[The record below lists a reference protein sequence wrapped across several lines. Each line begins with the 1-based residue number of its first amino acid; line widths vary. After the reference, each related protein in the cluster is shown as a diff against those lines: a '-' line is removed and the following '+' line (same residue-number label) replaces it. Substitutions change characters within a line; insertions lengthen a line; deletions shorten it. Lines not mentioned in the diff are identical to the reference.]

1 MNIRRLESHATY
13 QAWGT
18 GSGNPTFM
26 ILTCLVV
33 NIISLMVAIG
43 VNATASNED
52 GDYGYVLI
60 CGDIHIMDVRLIPRH
75 Q

>member
-1 MNIRRLESHATY
+1 
-13 QAWGT
+13 
-18 GSGNPTFM
+18 M